1 MKKSYKLKKGIK
13 TALIVCGVYA
23 VIIAYLLLCAA
34 RFDALDENSYTEDGR
49 SKAWT
54 IEIIKE
60 K

>member
-13 TALIVCGVYA
+13 TALIVCGLYGLMVLY
-23 VIIAYLLLCAA
+23 LCAYCDRIA
-34 RFDALDENSYTEDGR
+34 GLDKNSYTEDGH
-49 SKAWT
+49 SKALK